1 VHIALAAT
9 PPAAEAPTSLPS
21 PTERGWRRLRFV
33 LLIGAPGVVANALA
47 IEMPGAVPFLLGNMA
62 FVVLGIRLDWR
73 YALLGALMVTAGFVE
88 PRWTFLALAEAALVG
103 YTGAR
108 GPLAL
113 AWSKVWL
120 PLLLPVLWL
129 TRPESGDP
137 LQWVMGASVLLTNGL
152 VALLGARLI
161 SQLTA
166 PASQRRSFPF
176 RDRLAAQLAVA
187 TAAPIALLMVLGLQ
201 LRFSDNDAEQAM
213 LLQHRAQQLA
223 TTLDDFLRPHVHA
236 LQLAARVEGVPE
248 ATALADVRA
257 IYPSFSMLLT
267 TDAAGSVTAM
277 VASRTPSGAFSA
289 TERDWFVAPRNS
301 GQPYVGPASR
311 LRTGNGDVLQ
321 VALAAPVQDAGGR
334 FAGVV
339 HGTLSLAALDDALRA
354 ARGSLQEHFQVF
366 DGQGSLVASSLD
378 GLPLLA
384 RPEPGSQ
391 LAREFEV
398 ANGTRP
404 PREIAYQRA
413 RQAADLGGWE
423 VHALRPLAPVRAEQ
437 TAHSL
442 LVALLCLG
450 LILLLTSLASRLA
463 SGFALP
469 FARLVQRVQ
478 GVDLRDPSTLHPLQL
493 KGETAEMHELIG
505 SVDAMLARLGELHAE
520 LTEALEAQAQLNREL
535 EARVGRRT
543 AQLQAELERSERLA
557 QAKSVFLA
565 NMSHELRTPL
575 AAILGY
581 TEQALRRGTPA
592 SVWLD
597 TLRTIDRNGRHLLG
611 IVNDVLDA
619 GKIESGQLEVEQ
631 APVSPLAVAEEA
643 LALMASPAKEKQ
655 LQLRMEIGWP
665 IPESVSADRLRLQQ
679 VLLNLLGNAIKFTEH
694 GHVLLRVAADRASGT
709 WWYEIEDTGIGISD
723 EQQRRLFERFEQAD
737 VSTTRRFG
745 GTGLGLFISHE
756 LAQRMH
762 GGIEMDSTP
771 GRGSRFRL
779 RMPLPPA
786 PRWLEQRGRVDEAAA
801 GPPPAIPRLG
811 GRVLVAEDVPDL
823 RRLVSNLLRSAGA
836 EVVEVSNGRE
846 AFERA
851 SAEPFDLLLLDM
863 HMPVMDGREATE
875 ALRAGGY
882 RGPIVALTAD
892 VIAEDVARYR
902 AAGCDTVLGKPV
914 DSRALFALLRRHL
927 PPAAPPSTVAATDD
941 RVQVLVA
948 QLGAR
953 YRGQLPAEI
962 DALLAARDQP
972 ATLIELLHRIKGSAG
987 SFGFARITE
996 LAGLAEQA
1004 VRDGADPAA
1013 ALQVLVDEMRARA

>member
-1 VHIALAAT
+1 LRAT
-9 PPAAEAPTSLPS
+9 SPAAELPNPLPS
-21 PTERGWRRLRFV
+21 STDRGWRRLRFV
-33 LLIGAPGVVANALA
+33 LLMGAPGVLANALA

-88 PRWTFLALAEAALVG
+88 PRWTLLALAEAALVG

-108 GPLAL
+108 GPLLL
-113 AWSKVWL
+113 AWARIWL

-129 TRPESGDP
+129 THPESGDP
-137 LQWVMGASVLLTNGL
+137 LQWLMGTSVILTNGM

-161 SQLTA
+161 AQLTA
-166 PASQRRSFPF
+166 SPHQRRAFPF

-201 LRFSDNDAEQAM
+201 LRFSDNDTEQAM
-213 LLQHRAQQLA
+213 LLDHRALQLA
-223 TTLDDFLRPHVHA
+223 GTLDDFLRPHVRA
-236 LQLAARVEGVPE
+236 LQLAARVEGMPRG
-248 ATALADVRA
+248 TPLADMRA
-257 IYPSFSMLLT
+257 VYPAFTTLLT
-267 TDAAGSVTAM
+267 TDAEGSVTAM
-277 VASRTPSGAFSA
+277 VASRPPAGQLSA
-289 TERDWFVAPRNS
+289 PERDWFTVPRNS
-301 GQPYVGPASR
+301 GRAYVGPASLAR
-311 LRTGNGDVLQ
+311 SATGDELQ
-321 VALAAPVQDAGGR
+321 VALSAPMQDASGR
-334 FAGVV
+334 FLGVV
-339 HGTLSLAALDDALRA
+339 HGTLSLAMLGDALAA
-354 ARGSLQEHFQVF
+354 ARGALPVHFQVF
-366 DGQGSLVASSLD
+366 DGRGQLVASSLE
-378 GLPLLA
+378 GMPVLA
-384 RPEPGSQ
+384 RPEPGSL
-391 LAREFEV
+391 LARELGTP
-398 ANGTRP
+398 NGARP
-404 PREIAYQRA
+404 PREVSHQRA
-413 RQAADLGGWE
+413 RQSSAFGGWE
-423 VHALRPLAPVRAEQ
+423 VHALRALAPVRAEQ

-450 LILLLTSLASRLA
+450 LILLLTWLASRLA
-463 SGFALP
+463 AGFALP
-469 FARLVQRVQ
+469 LAQLVERVQ

-493 KGETAEMHELIG
+493 QGETGEMHELIG

-520 LTEALEAQAQLNREL
+520 LTEALDAQARLNREL
-535 EARVGRRT
+535 EGRVARRT

-619 GKIESGQLEVEQ
+619 GKIESGQLDVEQ
-631 APVSPLAVAEEA
+631 APVSPLAIAEEA
-643 LALMASPAKEKQ
+643 LALMAPPAKDKQ
-655 LQLRMEIGWP
+655 LQLRLEIGWP
-665 IPESVSADRLRLQQ
+665 IPETVLADRLRLQQ

-694 GHVLLRVAADRASGT
+694 GQVLLRIAADREAGV
-709 WWYEIEDTGIGISD
+709 WWFEVEDTGIGIS
-723 EQQRRLFERFEQAD
+723 EAQQRRLFERFEQAD

-762 GGIEMDSTP
+762 GSIEIDSVP
-771 GRGSRFRL
+771 GQGSRFRL
-779 RMPLPPA
+779 RLPLPAA
-786 PRWLEQRGRVDEAAA
+786 PRWLEQRGRVDDAAA
-801 GPPPAIPRLG
+801 GPPPSVPRLG

-823 RRLVSNLLRSAGA
+823 RRLVSSLLRSVGA
-836 EVVEVSNGRE
+836 EVVEVANGRE

-882 RGPIVALTAD
+882 TGPIVALTAD

-927 PPAAPPSTVAATDD
+927 PPAAQAAMPVSTEA
-941 RVQVLVA
+941 RVQALVA

-953 YRGQLPAEI
+953 YREQLPAEI
-962 DALLAARDQP
+962 DALLAARGDP
-972 ATLIELLHRIKGSAG
+972 ALLNERLHRIKGSAG
-987 SFGFARITE
+987 SFGFPRITA
-996 LAGLAEQA
+996 LAAEA
-1004 VRDGADPAA
+1004 EEALRTGDNVDL
-1013 ALQVLVDEMRARA
+1013 ALQALIDEMRARP

>member
-1 VHIALAAT
+1 VQVALRAT
-9 PPAAEAPTSLPS
+9 SPAADAPPSLPS
-21 PTERGWRRLRFV
+21 PSDRGWRRLRFV
-33 LLIGAPGVVANALA
+33 LLMGAPGVLANALA

-88 PRWTFLALAEAALVG
+88 PRWTLLALAEAALVG

-113 AWSKVWL
+113 AWARIWL
-120 PLLLPVLWL
+120 PLLVPVLWL

-137 LQWVMGASVLLTNGL
+137 LQWLMGASVILTNGL

-161 SQLTA
+161 AQLTA
-166 PASQRRSFPF
+166 SPRQRRNFPF

-213 LLQHRAQQLA
+213 LLDHRALQLA
-223 TTLDDFLRPHVHA
+223 GTVDDFLRPHVRA
-236 LQLAARVEGVPE
+236 LQLAARVEGLPQE
-248 ATALADVRA
+248 TPLAEMRA
-257 IYPSFSMLLT
+257 VYPAFTNLLT
-267 TDAAGSVTAM
+267 TDAQGNVTAM
-277 VASRTPSGAFSA
+277 VARRAPSGQLAAS
-289 TERDWFVAPRNS
+289 ERDWFRVPRDT
-301 GQPYVGPASR
+301 GRPYVGPAT
-311 LRTGNGDVLQ
+311 RTRGNDGDELQ
-321 VALAAPVQDAGGR
+321 VALGAPMREASGR
-334 FAGVV
+334 FLGVV
-339 HGTLSLAALDDALRA
+339 HGTLSLAPLGEALAA
-354 ARGSLQEHFQVF
+354 ARGTLPVHFQVF
-366 DGQGSLVASSLD
+366 DGQGGLVASSLE

-384 RPEPGSQ
+384 RPEPGSL
-391 LAREFEV
+391 LAMELD
-398 ANGTRP
+398 AASGLRP
-404 PREIAYQRA
+404 PREVAHQRA
-413 RQAADLGGWE
+413 RQASAFGGWE
-423 VHALRPLAPVRAEQ
+423 VHALRPLQPVRAEQ

-450 LILLLTSLASRLA
+450 LILLLTWLASRLA
-463 SGFALP
+463 AGFALP
-469 FARLVQRVQ
+469 LAQLVERVQ

-493 KGETAEMHELIG
+493 QGETAEMHELIG
-505 SVDAMLARLGELHAE
+505 SVDAMLDRLGELHAE
-520 LTEALEAQAQLNREL
+520 LTEALEAQAGLNREL
-535 EARVGRRT
+535 EGRVARRT
-543 AQLQAELERSERLA
+543 AELQAELERSERLA

-631 APVSPLAVAEEA
+631 APVSPLAIAEEA
-643 LALMASPAKEKQ
+643 LALMAPPAKDKQ

-665 IPESVSADRLRLQQ
+665 IPETVLADRLRLQQ

-694 GHVLLRVAADRASGT
+694 GHVLLRIAADRAAGS
-709 WWYEIEDTGIGISD
+709 WWYEVEDTGIGIS
-723 EQQRRLFERFEQAD
+723 EAQQRRLFERFEQAD

-756 LAQRMH
+756 LAQRMQ
-762 GGIEMDSTP
+762 GSIEMDSIE

-779 RMPLPPA
+779 RLPLPPA
-786 PRWLEQRGRVDEAAA
+786 PRWLEQRGRMDDAAS
-801 GPPPAIPRLG
+801 GPPPAVPQLG

-823 RRLVSNLLRSAGA
+823 RRLVSSLLRSAGA
-836 EVVEVSNGRE
+836 EVVEVANGRE

-927 PPAAPPSTVAATDD
+927 PPAAPAPAGADA
-941 RVQVLVA
+941 RVQALVA
-948 QLGAR
+948 QLGER
-953 YRGQLPAEI
+953 YRAQLPAEI
-962 DALLAARDQP
+962 EALLEARHD
-972 ATLIELLHRIKGSAG
+972 ATMLVERLHRIKGSAG
-987 SFGFARITE
+987 SFGFPRITE
-996 LAGLAEQA
+996 LAGGAEHA
-1004 VRDGADPAA
+1004 VRTGDNVEI
-1013 ALQVLVDEMRARA
+1013 ALQALIDEMRARL

>member
-1 VHIALAAT
+1 LPAT
-9 PPAAEAPTSLPS
+9 SPAVDAPPPLPS
-21 PTERGWRRLRFV
+21 SAERGWRRLRFV
-33 LLIGAPGVVANALA
+33 LLIGVPGVVANALA

-88 PRWTFLALAEAALVG
+88 PRWTLLALAEAALVG
-103 YTGAR
+103 FTGAR
-108 GPLAL
+108 GPLL
-113 AWSKVWL
+113 AAWARIWV

-129 TRPESGDP
+129 THPESGDP
-137 LQWVMGASVLLTNGL
+137 LQWLMGVSVILTNGL

-161 SQLTA
+161 AQLTA
-166 PASQRRSFPF
+166 SPGQRRHFPF

-201 LRFSDNDAEQAM
+201 LRFSDSDAEQAM
-213 LLQHRAQQLA
+213 LLEHRTLQLVG
-223 TTLDDFLRPHVHA
+223 TLDDFLRPHVRA
-236 LQLAARVEGVPE
+236 LQLAARIDGAPQ
-248 ATALADVRA
+248 APPLADMRVV
-257 IYPSFSMLLT
+257 YPAFTTLLT
-267 TDAAGSVTAM
+267 TDATGSVTAM
-277 VASRTPSGAFSA
+277 VASRSPLGQLAA
-289 TERDWFVAPRNS
+289 AEHDWFQMPRET
-301 GQPYVGPASR
+301 GRPYVGPASR
-311 LRTGNGDVLQ
+311 VR
-321 VALAAPVQDAGGR
+321 AAGGEHLHVPISAPMHDAAGR
-334 FAGVV
+334 FLGVV
-339 HGTLSLAALDDALRA
+339 HGTLSLAVLGDALAA
-354 ARGSLQEHFQVF
+354 ARGGLPVHFQVF
-366 DGQGSLVASSLD
+366 DGQGQLVASSLD
-378 GLPLLA
+378 GTPSVA
-384 RPEPGSQ
+384 RPQPGSLLSRQ
-391 LAREFEV
+391 FE
-398 ANGTRP
+398 ASDGARP
-404 PREIAYQRA
+404 PRQISHQRA
-413 RQAADLGGWE
+413 RQASAFGDWE
-423 VHALRPLAPVRAEQ
+423 VHGLRALQPVRAEQ

-442 LVALLCLG
+442 LVALLCLA
-450 LILLLTSLASRLA
+450 LILLLTWLASRLA
-463 SGFALP
+463 AGFALP
-469 FARLVQRVQ
+469 LAQLVERVQ

-493 KGETAEMHELIG
+493 QGETTEMHELIG
-505 SVDAMLARLGELHAE
+505 SVDAMLARLSELHAE
-520 LTEALEAQAQLNREL
+520 LTEALEAQARLNREL
-535 EARVGRRT
+535 EARVARRT

-565 NMSHELRTPL
+565 NISHELRTPL

-619 GKIESGQLEVEQ
+619 GKIESGQLEVEE

-643 LALMASPAKEKQ
+643 LALMAPPAREKQ
-655 LQLRMEIGWP
+655 LQLRLEIGWP
-665 IPESVSADRLRLQQ
+665 IPETVLADRLRLQQ
-679 VLLNLLGNAIKFTEH
+679 VLLNLLGNAIKFTER
-694 GHVLLRVAADRASGT
+694 GQVLLRIGADRSAGT
-709 WWYEIEDTGIGISD
+709 WWYEVEDTGIGIS
-723 EQQRRLFERFEQAD
+723 EHQQRRLFERFEQAD

-762 GGIEMDSTP
+762 GSIEMDSLA
-771 GRGSRFRL
+771 GQGSRFRL

-786 PRWLEQRGRVDEAAA
+786 PRWLEQRGRIDEAAS
-801 GPPPAIPRLG
+801 GPPPAVPQLG

-823 RRLVSNLLRSAGA
+823 RRLVSRLLRSAGA
-836 EVVEVSNGRE
+836 EVVEVENGRE

-927 PPAAPPSTVAATDD
+927 PSAPAADSPPGADD
-941 RVQVLVA
+941 RIQAMVA

-953 YRGQLPAEI
+953 YRAQFPTEI
-962 DALLAARDQP
+962 QALLAARDDP
-972 ATLIELLHRIKGSAG
+972 TLLVERLHRIKGSAG
-987 SFGFARITE
+987 SFGFAHITE
-996 LAGLAEQA
+996 LAGAAEIA
-1004 VRDGADPAA
+1004 VRTGDNVDA
-1013 ALQVLVDEMRARA
+1013 ALQALIDEMQARL